1 MLTRNPMLQRLPGI
15 WQMPI
20 VALAFA
26 ALAVTMQPAAA
37 ATAGGV
43 AAPVTAVRQVSGASV
58 VAGRSEIAFTL
69 SQLGVHFNG
78 RFRKWRADVDFDP
91 AALARSH
98 AVIDVDLA
106 SIDFASED
114 SEDAARGP
122 QWFDTKR
129 FPVAHFASTSIASRG
144 GDRYDVIGLLSL
156 KGITHDCVV
165 PIVVKPD
172 ASGNRVAEGSFAIR
186 RLDYRIGEGEW
197 ADPATVAN
205 DVIVKLRMVLAPP
218 A

>member
-1 MLTRNPMLQRLPGI
+1 MLTRNPTPQGLPGI
-15 WQMPI
+15 RPVPI
-20 VALAFA
+20 AVL
-26 ALAVTMQPAAA
+26 ALAVLVVTMQLAAA
-37 ATAGGV
+37 ATTGGV
-43 AAPVTAVRQVSGASV
+43 AAPVLATRQVSGASV

-69 SQLGVHFNG
+69 SQMGVHFNG
-78 RFRKWRADVDFDP
+78 RFRKWHADVDFDP

-114 SEDAARGP
+114 SENAARGP
-122 QWFDTKR
+122 QWFNTAR

-144 GDRYDVIGLLSL
+144 GDRYDVVGLLSL
-156 KGITHDCVV
+156 KGITHDCIV
-165 PIVVKPD
+165 PIVVKAD